1 MVQVHWWLVA
11 VAFALG
17 FVLTLSMAI
26 RPANVRQRVWTP
38 IGGLATT
45 PRPAP
50 AKRPG
55 PAKRVPPHKGR
66 RPKRPAGKG
75 APTKKI
81 PARKGAPTKRIPA
94 AKAPATARIPRARE
108 RPTERISVAGEAVTE
123 RIPVARDGATV
134 EISRMSFAPY
144 GRGSARAGADGSG
157 PDGWL
162 VKGRSD
168 TRLFYTPDDPSY
180 DQTVAQV
187 WFKNEEAAAR
197 AFFTPWRKSAQRK

>member
-1 MVQVHWWLVA
+1 MAQLHWWLVA
-11 VAFALG
+11 LAFVLG
-17 FVLTLSMAI
+17 FVLTLSLAI
-26 RPANVRQRVWTP
+26 RPANVRARVWTP
-38 IGGLATT
+38 IGGFATAS
-45 PRPAP
+45 RPPP

-55 PAKRVPPHKGR
+55 PAKRVAPHKGQ

-75 APTKKI
+75 APTKKA

-94 AKAPATARIPRARE
+94 AKAPATARIPRSRE
-108 RPTERISVAGEAVTE
+108 RPTERIAVAGEAVTE
-123 RIPVARDGATV
+123 RIPVAKDAATI
-134 EISRMSFAPY
+134 EIPRTTHTPY
-144 GRGSARAGADGSG
+144 GPGSARAGVDGSG
-157 PDGWL
+157 PDGWQ

-187 WFKNEEAAAR
+187 WFESEEAAAR